1 MFSQQ
6 IVSLFSFES
15 ILEKMFSANS
25 EKCLWTE
32 WFDHD
37 TPCNSDGDNEVHSEH
52 YQRLSET
59 VSGPM
64 RICKP
69 GEMVGRTQYEGGSEI
84 TQVSAYEAV
93 EGNAIGFDKV
103 SFKQVLEV
111 SFIFALFYSKEK
123 KNQNLV
129 SDIKL

>member
-1 MFSQQ
+1 M
-6 IVSLFSFES
+6 I
-15 ILEKMFSANS
+15 FSANS

-103 SFKQVLEV
+103 SFKQILEV
-111 SFIFALFYSKEK
+111 SFCLILFKRKDLLPE
-123 KNQNLV
+123 NHCLV
-129 SDIKL
+129 SDIKLWTEM

>member
-1 MFSQQ
+1 
-6 IVSLFSFES
+6 
-15 ILEKMFSANS
+15 
-25 EKCLWTE
+25 
-32 WFDHD
+32 
-37 TPCNSDGDNEVHSEH
+37 
-52 YQRLSET
+52 
-59 VSGPM
+59 M

-103 SFKQVLEV
+103 TFKQILEV
-111 SFIFALFYSKEK
+111 SFCLILSKRKDLLPE
-123 KNQNLV
+123 NQCLI

>member
-1 MFSQQ
+1 
-6 IVSLFSFES
+6 
-15 ILEKMFSANS
+15 MFSANS

-37 TPCNSDGDNEVHSEH
+37 TPCNSDGDNEVVSEH

-69 GEMVGRTQYEGGSEI
+69 EDMVEQTQYEGGSEV
-84 TQVSAYEAV
+84 TQVSAYDAV
-93 EGNAIGFDKV
+93 EGKAIGFDQI
-103 SFKQVLEV
+103 SFKQELIV
-111 SFIFALFYSKEK
+111 SLLLIIHTY
-123 KNQNLV
+123 N
-129 SDIKL
+129 